1 MNFTFSEEHEMLREL
16 ARKFTDKEV
25 RPLAVSIDKN
35 GEVPRELLDK
45 TAELGFLGVPFP
57 EKYGGGDMGET
68 GYCIILEEIV
78 RGCFSTAV
86 VIGGHVSIGTMAIYL
101 GGDEEQKRK
110 FLPSLCTGEKLAA
123 YALTEP
129 QAGSDAAAITT
140 IAERKGDKYILNG
153 QKTFITN
160 GGLADVYSVFATVD
174 RKAGLKG
181 ITAFIVD
188 KDIPG
193 FKTGKPEDKM
203 GIRGSHTSDLFFE
216 DVEVPMDNR
225 LGEEG
230 EGFKIAMQTLD
241 VGRLSLGA
249 QCLGVAKEALDLSI
263 KHANSRVQFGRPIS
277 KLQAIQWM
285 IAEMDTDIFAME
297 SMLYRGAWMCD
308 NGIPFS
314 RQSAIVKLFCSE
326 ALGRCVDK
334 AVQIH
339 GGMGYMRE
347 FPIERLYR
355 DARIT
360 RIFEGTNEIQK
371 LVIAKE
377 ALKSGG

>member
-1 MNFTFSEEHEMLREL
+1 ML
-16 ARKFTDKEV
+16 KCKSDV
-25 RPLAVSIDKN
+25 CD
-35 GEVPRELLDK
+35 PRI
-45 TAELGFLGVPFP
+45 P
-57 EKYGGGDMGET
+57 
-68 GYCIILEEIV
+68 IL
-78 RGCFSTAV
+78 S
-86 VIGGHVSIGTMAIYL
+86 
-101 GGDEEQKRK
+101 
-110 FLPSLCTGEKLAA
+110 
-123 YALTEP
+123 
-129 QAGSDAAAITT
+129 
-140 IAERKGDKYILNG
+140 
-153 QKTFITN
+153 
-160 GGLADVYSVFATVD
+160 
-174 RKAGLKG
+174 
-181 ITAFIVD
+181 
-188 KDIPG
+188 
-193 FKTGKPEDKM
+193 
-203 GIRGSHTSDLFFE
+203 TSDLFFE
-216 DVEVPMDNR
+216 DVEVPVENR

-249 QCLGVAKEALDLSI
+249 QCLGVAKEALDLST

-285 IAEMDTDIFAME
+285 IAEMDTDLFAME

-308 NGIPFS
+308 SGIPFS

-377 ALKSGG
+377 VLKSGG

>member
-1 MNFTFSEEHEMLREL
+1 MLREL